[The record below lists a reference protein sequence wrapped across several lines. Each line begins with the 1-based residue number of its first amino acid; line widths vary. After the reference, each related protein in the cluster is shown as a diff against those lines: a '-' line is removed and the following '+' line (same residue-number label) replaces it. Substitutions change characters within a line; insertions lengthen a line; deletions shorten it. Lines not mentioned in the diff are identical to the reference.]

1 MHGCRRLD
9 RDYSAQG
16 LCDNRRHA
24 VNARQEA
31 AMSDRPLSLPKL
43 MLAIALGLW
52 LGFVAIVLT
61 TWLASRYLFPQALAP
76 VAQAVQ
82 HWGTPAAAVAPEPP
96 NRMFEQYQQN
106 LQKQEQQQALDQAR
120 NNARNLS
127 TPKCQ
132 FWLQQD
138 QNAPTEKSR
147 ANVLQFCD

>member
-1 MHGCRRLD
+1 MSS
-9 RDYSAQG
+9 SAP
-16 LCDNRRHA
+16 
-24 VNARQEA
+24 
-31 AMSDRPLSLPKL
+31 MSLPKL
-43 MLAIALGLW
+43 TLAVALGLW
-52 LGFVAIVLT
+52 LGFIAIALT
-61 TWLASRYLFPQALAP
+61 SWLASRYLFPQSLAP

-82 HWGTPAAAVAPEPP
+82 QLGKPAAVAPEPP

-127 TPKCQ
+127 NPKCQ

-138 QNAPTEKSR
+138 QNAPNEKTR

>member
-9 RDYSAQG
+9 RDYSARW

-24 VNARQEA
+24 VNACQEA
-31 AMSDRPLSLPKL
+31 IMSDRPLSLFKL
-43 MLAIALGLW
+43 SAAIAFGVW
-52 LGFVAIVLT
+52 LGFIAIVLT
-61 TWLASRYLFPQALAP
+61 AWLASRYLFPQSLAP

-82 HWGTPAAAVAPEPP
+82 QLGKPTVVAPEPP

-106 LQKQEQQQALDQAR
+106 LHKQEQQQTLDQAR

-127 TPKCQ
+127 NPKCQ

-138 QNAPTEKSR
+138 QNAPNEKTR